1 MKKPGVC
8 LMRRFIKH
16 KEICSFVFAVLL
28 FFCIG
33 GIAFAA
39 GGGGHDAPAKG
50 WVDTDTYRVMNFAV
64 LAIALFFI
72 LKKPVSQALNSRIDG
87 IKEQLKDLEAKKD
100 AAEKELAE
108 YNEKLSHLDQE
119 AERIVAEYVRQGDE
133 ARARILKEAESA
145 AEKLEKQAMRTI
157 EHEFEQA
164 KLQLHEEIME
174 KALAKAENILKAQIT
189 GDDQDR
195 LVDEYLEKV
204 VA

>member
-1 MKKPGVC
+1 
-8 LMRRFIKH
+8 
-16 KEICSFVFAVLL
+16 
-28 FFCIG
+28 
-33 GIAFAA
+33 
-39 GGGGHDAPAKG
+39 
-50 WVDTDTYRVMNFAV
+50 MNFAV
-64 LAIALFFI
+64 LAIVLFFL

-87 IKEQLKDLEAKKD
+87 IKEQLKNLEMKKN

-119 AERIVAEYVRQGDE
+119 AEKIVAEYVRQGDE

-145 AEKLEKQAMRTI
+145 AEKLEIQAMRTI

-174 KALAKAENILKAQIT
+174 KALVKAENILKAQIT
-189 GDDQDR
+189 GNDQDR

>member
-8 LMRRFIKH
+8 LMRRFFKCR
-16 KEICSFVFAVLL
+16 EVVFFAFAVLL
-28 FFCIG
+28 FFCVG
-33 GIAFAA
+33 GIAIAS
-39 GGGGHDAPAKG
+39 GGGHEAASKG
-50 WVDTDTYRVMNFAV
+50 WVSTDTYRVMNFAV

-72 LKKPVSQALNSRIDG
+72 LRKPLSQALNSRIDG
-87 IKEQLKDLEAKKD
+87 IRDQLKDLEMKKN
-100 AAEKELAE
+100 AAEKKLAE

-119 AERIVAEYVRQGDE
+119 AEKIVAEYVRQGDE

-145 AEKLEKQAMRTI
+145 AEKLEAQAMRTI

-174 KALAKAENILKAQIT
+174 KALVKAENILKAQIT

>member
-8 LMRRFIKH
+8 FLRRFVKC
-16 KEICSFVFAVLL
+16 KKVNLFAFAVLL
-28 FFCIG
+28 FFCVG
-33 GIAFAA
+33 GIAYAA
-39 GGGGHDAPAKG
+39 GGGGEPKG
-50 WVDTDTYRVMNFAV
+50 WVATDTYRVMNFAV

-87 IKEQLKDLEAKKD
+87 IKEQLEELEAKKS

-108 YNEKLSHLDQE
+108 YNKKLSDLEQE
-119 AERIVAEYVRQGDE
+119 AEKIVTEYARQGSE
-133 ARARILKEAESA
+133 AKVRILKEAESA
-145 AEKLEKQAMRTI
+145 AEKLENQAKRAI

-174 KALAKAENILKAQIT
+174 KALAKAENILKSQIT

>member
-1 MKKPGVC
+1 
-8 LMRRFIKH
+8 
-16 KEICSFVFAVLL
+16 
-28 FFCIG
+28 
-33 GIAFAA
+33 
-39 GGGGHDAPAKG
+39 
-50 WVDTDTYRVMNFAV
+50 MNFAV

-87 IKEQLKDLEAKKD
+87 IKEQLKDLEMKKN
-100 AAEKELAE
+100 AAEKELAD

-119 AERIVAEYVRQGDE
+119 AEKIVAEYVRQGDE

-145 AEKLEKQAMRTI
+145 AEKLEKQAMKTI

-174 KALAKAENILKAQIT
+174 KALVKAEKILKAQIT